1 MVLKANKIPELY
13 YPLDCSLLLVG
24 MMGCGKS
31 TLGSRFAK
39 ACRMPFVDVDA
50 EIEKAAFDET
60 YYRNVMRFFYPDEQ
74 WVETPQETKR
84 DILERMSYLTSLA
97 EESDIDIANELI
109 ELQQR
114 LATAPDDSAA
124 IPFSFNDL
132 PGKTF
137 FEAYHYNEN
146 TATYAVLVAQM
157 NGNTYQYRHDSDS
170 YRVRES
176 NAETLEQKKDFKSTK
191 NK

>member
-1 MVLKANKIPELY
+1 MIQCGHMVN
-13 YPLDCSLLLVG
+13 C
-24 MMGCGKS
+24 
-31 TLGSRFAK
+31 
-39 ACRMPFVDVDA
+39 
-50 EIEKAAFDET
+50 
-60 YYRNVMRFFYPDEQ
+60 FY
-74 WVETPQETKR
+74 
-84 DILERMSYLTSLA
+84 
-97 EESDIDIANELI
+97 IANELI

-157 NGNTYQYRHDSDS
+157 NGNSAAMSSSAMRSS
-170 YRVRES
+170 GRIRLRMS
-176 NAETLEQKKDFKSTK
+176 FM
-191 NK
+191 